1 MRPSLVLACSLSLSL
16 CSLSGS
22 FFFLRGQ
29 EREKKRER
37 ALVLEEARAGKRKK
51 GRVETLPALVCEW
64 RFGREERKKN
74 LRKKQLSFSY
84 TFFSLLAIFLAIFF
98 LHLPSL
104 KAKKQQGKKKTSA
117 RAQLVVSLFIY
128 LSVYLSLFPRNGAQ
142 SLCVFMVKNSK
153 KTKKNLIFCL
163 SPFSSF
169 LKIPP
174 MAASPPRPRGR
185 LRRTS
190 RHRH

>member
-1 MRPSLVLACSLSLSL
+1 
-16 CSLSGS
+16 
-22 FFFLRGQ
+22 
-29 EREKKRER
+29 
-37 ALVLEEARAGKRKK
+37 VLEEARAGKRKK
-51 GRVETLPALVCEW
+51 GRVETLLALVCDW

-74 LRKKQLSFSY
+74 LRKKQQSFSY

-98 LHLPSL
+98 LHLPTFSQSQ
-104 KAKKQQGKKKTSA
+104 KTTRQKKKQAPA
-117 RAQLVVSLFIY
+117 RNWLVSLFIY

-163 SPFSSF
+163 SPFFSSF

>member
-1 MRPSLVLACSLSLSL
+1 MLALSLSL
-16 CSLSGS
+16 LS
-22 FFFLRGQ
+22 FRLFFLSSWTG
-29 EREKKRER
+29 EREEER
-37 ALVLEEARAGKRKK
+37 ACAGARGGASGQAEEGACRDSSGFGVRLALRPRRKK
-51 GRVETLPALVCEW
+51 EKFE
-64 RFGREERKKN
+64 KK
-74 LRKKQLSFSY
+74 
-84 TFFSLLAIFLAIFF
+84 TAIFF
-98 LHLPSL
+98 LHLFFVISYLFSYLFLTPTFSQSQ
-104 KAKKQQGKKKTSA
+104 KTTSA

-163 SPFSSF
+163 SPFFSSF

>member
-1 MRPSLVLACSLSLSL
+1 MRPSLVLACSLSLFAL
-16 CSLSGS
+16 FPALFS
-22 FFFLRGQ
+22 FFVDR
-29 EREKKRER
+29 RE
-37 ALVLEEARAGKRKK
+37 
-51 GRVETLPALVCEW
+51 
-64 RFGREERKKN
+64 REERACAGARGGASGQAEEGACRDSSGFGVR
-74 LRKKQLSFSY
+74 LALRPRRKKEKFEKK
-84 TFFSLLAIFLAIFF
+84 TAIFF
-98 LHLPSL
+98 LHLFFVISYLFSYLFLTPTFSQSQ
-104 KAKKQQGKKKTSA
+104 KTTRQKKTSA

-163 SPFSSF
+163 SPFFSSF

>member
-1 MRPSLVLACSLSLSL
+1 MRPSLVLACSLSLFAL
-16 CSLSGS
+16 FPALFS
-22 FFFLRGQ
+22 FFVDRR
-29 EREKKRER
+29 ERRRESVRWCSRRRER
-37 ALVLEEARAGKRKK
+37 AS
-51 GRVETLPALVCEW
+51 GRRGVSRLFRLWCAIGASAEK
-64 RFGREERKKN
+64 ERKKN

-84 TFFSLLAIFLAIFF
+84 TFFSFLAIFLAIFF

-163 SPFSSF
+163 SPFFSSF
-169 LKIPP
+169 LKTPP